1 MNNRTKRDRQATT
14 RLALIA
20 IPLLGSIVFALSS
33 LFGKLLG
40 NETWQI
46 LMQVASGFMGA
57 LGLLAGIV
65 TLVFQMIR
73 RQVNLRNVIVFGCLY
88 VLAIFV
94 FLSSCVVL
102 IETNG

>member
-33 LFGKLLG
+33 LFGKLLE

-46 LMQVASGFMGA
+46 LMQVASGFMGS
-57 LGLLAGIV
+57 LGLLAGSV
-65 TLVFQMIR
+65 TLVFQMTR
-73 RQVNLRNVIVFGCLY
+73 RQVNLRHVIIFGCLY
-88 VLAIFV
+88 MLAIFV
-94 FLSSCVVL
+94 FLCSCVVL
-102 IETNG
+102 IES

>member
-14 RLALIA
+14 RLALIV

-46 LMQVASGFMGA
+46 LMQAASGFMGA
-57 LGLLAGIV
+57 LGLLAGSV
-65 TLVFQMIR
+65 TLVFQMTR

-88 VLAIFV
+88 MLAIFV
-94 FLSSCVVL
+94 FLGSCVVL
-102 IETNG
+102 IES

>member
-1 MNNRTKRDRQATT
+1 MNSHTKRDRQATT
-14 RLALIA
+14 RLVLIV

-57 LGLLAGIV
+57 LGLLAGCV
-65 TLVFQMIR
+65 TLVFQMTR

-88 VLAIFV
+88 MLAIFV
-94 FLSSCVVL
+94 FLGSCVAL
-102 IETNG
+102 IES

>member
-20 IPLLGSIVFALSS
+20 IPFLGSIAFALFS

-57 LGLLAGIV
+57 LGLLAGSV
-65 TLVFQMIR
+65 TLVFQMTR
-73 RQVNLRNVIVFGCLY
+73 RQVDFRNVVVFGCLY
-88 VLAIFV
+88 MLAIFV

-102 IETNG
+102 IES

>member
-1 MNNRTKRDRQATT
+1 MNNRTKKRDHQATT
-14 RLALIA
+14 RLALIV

-57 LGLLAGIV
+57 LGLLAGSV
-65 TLVFQMIR
+65 TLVFQMTR

-88 VLAIFV
+88 MLAIFV

-102 IETNG
+102 IES

>member
-1 MNNRTKRDRQATT
+1 MNSRTKRDRQATT

-20 IPLLGSIVFALSS
+20 IPLLGSIAFALSS

-57 LGLLAGIV
+57 LGLLAGTV
-65 TLVFQMIR
+65 TLAFQMTR

-88 VLAIFV
+88 MLAMFV
-94 FLSSCVVL
+94 FLCSCVVL
-102 IETNG
+102 IEY

>member
-1 MNNRTKRDRQATT
+1 MNNHTKRDRQTTT

-33 LFGKLLG
+33 LVGKLLD

-57 LGLLAGIV
+57 LGLLAGSV
-65 TLVFQMIR
+65 TLVFQMTR
-73 RQVNLRNVIVFGCLY
+73 RQVDFRNVVVFGCLY
-88 VLAIFV
+88 MLAIFV

-102 IETNG
+102 IES

>member
-1 MNNRTKRDRQATT
+1 MSRRTKKDSQATS
-14 RLALIA
+14 RLILLV

-40 NETWQI
+40 SETWQV

-57 LGLLAGIV
+57 LGLLAGSV
-65 TLVFQMIR
+65 TLVFQITR
-73 RQVNLRNVIVFGCLY
+73 RQLSLRNVAVFGCLY
-88 VLAIFV
+88 ILAIFV

-102 IETNG
+102 IEH

>member
-1 MNNRTKRDRQATT
+1 MNNHTKRDRQTTT

-33 LFGKLLG
+33 LIGKLLD

-46 LMQVASGFMGA
+46 SMQVASGFMGA
-57 LGLLAGIV
+57 LGLLAGSV
-65 TLVFQMIR
+65 TLVFQMTR
-73 RQVNLRNVIVFGCLY
+73 RQVDFRNVVVFGCLY
-88 VLAIFV
+88 MLAIFV

-102 IETNG
+102 IES

>member
-1 MNNRTKRDRQATT
+1 MNSHTKRDRQATT
-14 RLALIA
+14 RLALIV

-57 LGLLAGIV
+57 LGLLAGCV
-65 TLVFQMIR
+65 TLVFQMTR

-88 VLAIFV
+88 MLAIFV
-94 FLSSCVVL
+94 FLCSCVVL
-102 IETNG
+102 IDL